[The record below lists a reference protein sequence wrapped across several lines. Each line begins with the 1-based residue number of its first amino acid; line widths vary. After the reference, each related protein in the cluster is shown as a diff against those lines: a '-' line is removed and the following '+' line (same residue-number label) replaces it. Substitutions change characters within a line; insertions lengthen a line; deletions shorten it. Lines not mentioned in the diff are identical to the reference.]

1 MPIVSLESPIPRNPL
16 MKTSAASNHPPH
28 TAGFPRPL
36 ARIADPPTLLVVDDD
51 PDFRTL
57 EAEVFSGLG
66 YNVLQAASAAEAL
79 RLAAETAAIHL
90 LVTDFLMPETNGLE
104 LARRFRSV
112 HPQTPV
118 LMVSGSLPSLGPVPN
133 DLGRFDVIGKPFTF
147 DELLAKV
154 QALLAD
160 IAPLPLRKVS

>member
-1 MPIVSLESPIPRNPL
+1 MN
-16 MKTSAASNHPPH
+16 TNAASNHPQE
-28 TAGFPRPL
+28 TIGFPRPL
-36 ARIADPPTLLVVDDD
+36 ARVSDPPTLLVVDDD

-66 YNVLQAASAAEAL
+66 YNVLQAASAVEAL

-104 LARRFRSV
+104 LARRFRAM
-112 HPQTPV
+112 HPETPV
-118 LMVSGSLPSLGPVPN
+118 LMISGSLPQIDHKAR
-133 DLGRFDVIGKPFTF
+133 DLGRFDLIGKPFTF

-160 IAPLPLRKVS
+160 IAPLPFRNL